1 MNTTFISPL
10 VLLVIGL
17 YLFYLSINQKKR
29 LDSNDTIDGVLVEY
43 KRFGKKIYPIIEFV
57 YNGTKKTLKQC
68 GVTNFKLIKQGE
80 KVRVLET
87 KSNKFITDYTV
98 ILTKYYAISFIGASI
113 LVFIG
118 EFYLS

>member
-43 KRFGKKIYPIIEFV
+43 KRFGKK
-57 YNGTKKTLKQC
+57 
-68 GVTNFKLIKQGE
+68 
-80 KVRVLET
+80 
-87 KSNKFITDYTV
+87 
-98 ILTKYYAISFIGASI
+98 SI
-113 LVFIG
+113 Q
-118 EFYLS
+118 

>member
-1 MNTTFISPL
+1 MNTTFISSL

-98 ILTKYYAISFIGASI
+98 IQTK
-113 LVFIG
+113 
-118 EFYLS
+118 